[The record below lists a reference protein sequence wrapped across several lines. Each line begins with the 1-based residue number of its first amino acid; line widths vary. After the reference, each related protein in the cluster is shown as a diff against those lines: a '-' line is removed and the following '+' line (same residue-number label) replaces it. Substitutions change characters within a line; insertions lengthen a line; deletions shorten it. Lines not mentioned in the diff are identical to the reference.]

1 MRATG
6 IIRRI
11 DELGRVAIPKEIRRT
26 LRIREGD
33 PMEIFLSSDGELV
46 LKKYSPVG
54 VVEGLAKDYATTL
67 HQATEFGITICDKDA
82 VVVAVGTG
90 RGLVDQA
97 ISGDVLNK
105 ISARQTFVAYR
116 LNNEYPVP
124 IIEGGSSGGCA
135 IQIIVPLIIDG
146 ETAGAIIATLDS
158 LVPHPETIIAT
169 TTNMVE
175 AFATLMARQIET

>member
-6 IIRRI
+6 IVRRI
-11 DELGRVAIPKEIRRT
+11 DELGRVVIPKEIRRT

-33 PMEIFLSSDGELV
+33 PMEIFLSSDGELM

-67 HQATEFGITICDKDA
+67 HRTTEFGITICDKDA
-82 VVVAVGTG
+82 VIVTVGTG
-90 RGLVDQA
+90 RGLTDQT
-97 ISGDVLNK
+97 ISENVLTK
-105 ISARQTFVAYR
+105 ISDRKTFVAWR

-124 IIEGGSSGGCA
+124 IIEGGSPEGYA

-146 ETAGAIIATLDS
+146 ETAGAIIATLDH
-158 LVPHPETIIAT
+158 LILLPAPVIDAT
-169 TTNMVE
+169 TKMVE
-175 AFATLMARQIET
+175 AFAQLMGRQIEA

>member
-11 DELGRVAIPKEIRRT
+11 DDLGRVVIPKEIRRT

-67 HQATEFGITICDKDA
+67 HRATEFGITICDKDA
-82 VVVAVGTG
+82 VLVTVGAG
-90 RGLVDQA
+90 RGLTDQT
-97 ISGDVLNK
+97 ISENILAK
-105 ISARQTFVAYR
+105 ISDRKTFVAYR

-124 IIEGGSSGGCA
+124 LIEGGSPEGYA
-135 IQIIVPLIIDG
+135 IQIIAPIIIDG
-146 ETAGAIIATLDS
+146 ETAGAIIATLDH
-158 LVPHPETIIAT
+158 LIPHPETIIAA

-175 AFATLMARQIET
+175 AFATLMGKQIET